1 MTPRVLRLGLAAVTA
16 SVLLSFAPPAASQS
30 RGGGAVDPEVVYRS
44 AVEDLKAGKYAEA
57 CPKFAEAR
65 RLKPDSTP
73 ALQGL
78 AQCFD
83 KWGQTA
89 SAWAKYRQLSVELK
103 TGGDSGR
110 AEAASARAE
119 ELGKT
124 LSTLQINP
132 GGADTE
138 GLVIRLDKEEVPRAM
153 FGTKMNVD
161 PGAHLLEATAPG
173 YEVWQ
178 TSVTVGDKS
187 DAKELKIPT
196 LNRITIAPP
205 PSKPAGP
212 NPALRPAA
220 FAAGGVGVVGLAL
233 GGVFGGLALGAK
245 STLAKECPGN
255 ACPAGQPQS
264 DRASAST
271 KALVSTVG
279 FGVGGAALATGIVL
293 FIVSRPPKADE
304 APVAAAPKTS
314 LLPSFGPDG
323 GRLTLTGSF

>member
-1 MTPRVLRLGLAAVTA
+1 MAASALLGLA
-16 SVLLSFAPPAASQS
+16 PPAWSQPS
-30 RGGGAVDPEVVYRS
+30 GAVDPETVYRS
-44 AVEDLKAGKYAEA
+44 AVDDLKAGKYAEA

-78 AQCFD
+78 AQCYD
-83 KWGQTA
+83 KSGKTA

-103 TGGDSGR
+103 TGGDSAR

-124 LSTLQINP
+124 LSTLQIIP
-132 GGADTE
+132 GAADTA
-138 GLVIRLDKEEVPRAM
+138 GLVVRLDKEDVPRAM

-161 PGAHLLEATAPG
+161 PGSHILEATAPG

-178 TSVTVGDKS
+178 TTVTVGDRN
-187 DAKELKIPT
+187 DTKELKVPPLVARPVDKALAT
-196 LNRITIAPP
+196 EPP
-205 PSKPAGP
+205 PQSQAPS
-212 NPALRPAA
+212 PALRPAA
-220 FAAGGVGVVGLAL
+220 FAVGGLGVAGLAL

-245 STLAKECPGN
+245 STLTKECPKN
-255 ACPAGQPQS
+255 NICPAGQPQS

-271 KALVSTVG
+271 KALISTVG

-293 FIVSRPPKADE
+293 FVVSRPSARKDTAQR
-304 APVAAAPKTS
+304 AAQRT

-323 GRLTLTGSF
+323 GSLTLAGSF

>member
-1 MTPRVLRLGLAAVTA
+1 MTPRALRPGLAAVAA
-16 SVLLSFAPPAASQS
+16 SVLLSFASPTWSQS
-30 RGGGAVDPEVVYRS
+30 SGAVDPEVVYRS
-44 AVEDLKAGKYAEA
+44 AVEALKAGKYADA
-57 CPKFAEAR
+57 CPRFAEAR

-83 KWGQTA
+83 KWGKTA

-103 TGGDSGR
+103 AAGDAGR
-110 AEAASARAE
+110 AEAATARAE

-124 LSTLQINP
+124 LSTLQVTP
-132 GGADTE
+132 GAATE

-161 PGAHLLEATAPG
+161 PGAHVIEATAPG

-178 TSVTVGDKS
+178 TTVTVGDHN

-196 LNRITIAPP
+196 LTKIVVTTPVTP
-205 PSKPAGP
+205 VTPAGP

-220 FAAGGVGVVGLAL
+220 YAVGGLGVAGLVV
-233 GGVFGGLALGAK
+233 GGVFGGLALSAK
-245 STLAKECPGN
+245 STLAGECPKNVCSTGK
-255 ACPAGQPQS
+255 AQS
-264 DRASAST
+264 DRAAAAT
-271 KALVSTVG
+271 KALVSTL
-279 FGVGGAALATGIVL
+279 GVSIGGAALVTGVVL
-293 FIVSRPPKADE
+293 FVVSRPSAKSDE
-304 APVAAAPKTS
+304 APAAAPRTS